1 MQPLHNK
8 LHKHKSGW
16 PAPAAPPAAV
26 RCPQV
31 VVMFMG
37 APALGGVASTRLW
50 PCAAAAEA
58 TALSPA
64 AVAFGFE
71 ADGAGGGAG
80 GGGGTAKTRPLGVW
94 TRKLA
99 GWLAKT
105 AARPPP
111 AVPHGTQYARHARGW
126 HAYGARTAVRT
137 PRQAALCLRCA
148 RYSRPARV
156 PGTYGT
162 AAAWRTCQHTPPPL
176 PLPRPP
182 RPLPM
187 PLPSRATSS
196 STITWGSG

>member
-8 LHKHKSGW
+8 LHTHKSGW
-16 PAPAAPPAAV
+16 PAPAAPATAV
-26 RCPQV
+26 RCAQV

-64 AVAFGFE
+64 AVTFGFE

-111 AVPHGTQYARHARGW
+111 AVPHGTQCARHARGW
-126 HAYGARTAVRT
+126 HAYGARTAVCT
-137 PRQAALCLRCA
+137 PGA
-148 RYSRPARV
+148 
-156 PGTYGT
+156 G
-162 AAAWRTCQHTPPPL
+162 
-176 PLPRPP
+176 
-182 RPLPM
+182 
-187 PLPSRATSS
+187 
-196 STITWGSG
+196 

>member
-1 MQPLHNK
+1 
-8 LHKHKSGW
+8 
-16 PAPAAPPAAV
+16 
-26 RCPQV
+26 
-31 VVMFMG
+31 MFMG

-50 PCAAAAEA
+50 PCAATAEA

-137 PRQAALCLRCA
+137 PEAGCPVPQVRAVQQAGTSTRHVRHGCGTAHMSTHTATLALT
-148 RYSRPARV
+148 P
-156 PGTYGT
+156 T
-162 AAAWRTCQHTPPPL
+162 AAALAHAL
-176 PLPRPP
+176 AI
-182 RPLPM
+182 
-187 PLPSRATSS
+187 SRDELLDHHLGVRVRCAHAVDEAC
-196 STITWGSG
+196 